1 MTTCSICCET
11 LNKSTRAPVL
21 CPNGECNLLA
31 CRTCVRYYLLNSAE
45 KRHCMGCKRAWD
57 REFCIKA
64 LTESFITKTYNEH
77 RKKLLFD
84 IETAKLPAT
93 MPYVEATRTLCKKEV
108 ELTKQRILISNLQ
121 TQLNQARQMEW
132 EIKNQITDIKRGGL
146 GQEKAKEKKVFMRA
160 CPCNDCNGFLSS
172 QWKCGICDTYVCKDC
187 LEIKGKDKNAPHTCD
202 AETLKTAEMI
212 KKETKNCPSCA
223 AAIYKISGCDQMWCT
238 QCNIAFSWK
247 TGMKVTGTIHNPH
260 YYEFM
265 RNGGGN
271 QIANPGAVQCGG
283 IPAWY
288 QFKNRFAEAIKEDL
302 KSKRESRTNYRG
314 QVVYQDRI
322 SVRKD
327 SLEVKRVFESMHR
340 GLNHL
345 QEVIIN
351 PMRQKCQQLTDNKDL
366 RIKYLMKEI
375 DKKNML
381 KMIGKRDKQH
391 EKQLEQLQVY
401 ELLNTIGTERMVHC
415 FNNCNKKTIL
425 ECVNEIERAR
435 NYCNTQLCRISGVYK
450 NKVKIIK
457 ANFWEESVYGM
468 SLKKSADRTFKFSNG
483 EDEWIDIGYPHHGYR
498 RR

>member
-21 CPNGECNLLA
+21 CPNSECNLLA

-57 REFCIKA
+57 REFCIEK
-64 LTESFITKTYNEH
+64 LTQSFITKTYNDH

-93 MPYVEATRTLCKKEV
+93 MPYVEATRSLSAKEL
-108 ELTKQRILISNLQ
+108 ELRKQRSLLYNMEIALREAKNK
-121 TQLNQARQMEW
+121 EW
-132 EIKNQITDIKRGGL
+132 ELKNQIKDIKRGGL
-146 GQEKAKEKKVFMRA
+146 GIKVDDKQKKVFMRA

-187 LEIKGKDKNAPHTCD
+187 HEIKGKNKDVDHTCD
-202 AETLKTAEMI
+202 ADTLKTAEML

-247 TGMKVTGTIHNPH
+247 TGLKVTGTIHNPH

-265 RNGGGN
+265 KNGGGQ

-283 IPAWY
+283 IPAIY
-288 QFKNRFAEAIKEDL
+288 QFR
-302 KSKRESRTNYRG
+302 SKIRDAFKKDIRIDKVQTTNYRG
-314 QVVYQDRI
+314 EHVWREQV
-322 SVRKD
+322 SVLKD
-327 SLEVKRVFESMHR
+327 SLYLKENFEKMHR
-340 GLNHL
+340 GLLHL
-345 QEVIIN
+345 QDVIIN
-351 PMRQKCQQLTDNKDL
+351 PMREKCQQLTDNRDL
-366 RIKYLMKEI
+366 RIKYLMKDI
-375 DKKNML
+375 DKKSMM

-391 EKQLEQLQVY
+391 EKHLEQLQIY

-415 FNNCNKKTIL
+415 FNNCTAETIL
-425 ECVNEIERAR
+425 NCANEIERAR
-435 NYCNTQLCRISGVYK
+435 NYCNTQLCRISIVYK
-450 NKVKIIK
+450 NKVKLIK
-457 ANFWEESVYGM
+457 ENFYTDNRYGEHV
-468 SLKKSADRTFKFSNG
+468 KKSSNREFKISNG
-483 EDEWIDIGYPHHGYR
+483 QGEWIATGGLR
-498 RR
+498 RRF